1 MFAQGLGPSQC
12 SIIGSHYYGHFKYCH
27 HSPSQLEGLQDAGN
41 GCPVPSWG
49 NWERRGH
56 FPTFPSPSP
65 GGRGLPLATDRQFL
79 CLLTHS
85 QLPLIQTGK
94 QSRPAGVPRHPPPT
108 PRTAKGQPSSEG
120 EVPQALGTGS
130 KAGAPDKTPGRERS
144 RLSSGL
150 LLTTPLQIAIGRWE
164 EGASPQ
170 DEKAACWVTVLTG
183 HHPYLH
189 KGQPQSLVWE

>member
-94 QSRPAGVPRHPPPT
+94 QSRPAGVPRHPPQHHSQLKASPALRGKCLRPWGQA
-108 PRTAKGQPSSEG
+108 PRLGLQTRRREG
-120 EVPQALGTGS
+120 RGAGYPQAFFSPLPS
-130 KAGAPDKTPGRERS
+130 K
-144 RLSSGL
+144 
-150 LLTTPLQIAIGRWE
+150 LQ
-164 EGASPQ
+164 
-170 DEKAACWVTVLTG
+170 
-183 HHPYLH
+183 
-189 KGQPQSLVWE
+189 

>member
-12 SIIGSHYYGHFKYCH
+12 SIIGSHYYGHFKYCY

-94 QSRPAGVPRHPPPT
+94 QSRPAGVPPPT
-108 PRTAKGQPSSEG
+108 TPQRHAQLKASPALRGSASGPGDRLQGWGSGQDAEKGEELVILRPSSHHSPPNCNR
-120 EVPQALGTGS
+120 EVGRRGF
-130 KAGAPDKTPGRERS
+130 TPGWKGCLLGNRADRAPP
-144 RLSSGL
+144 LS
-150 LLTTPLQIAIGRWE
+150 
-164 EGASPQ
+164 
-170 DEKAACWVTVLTG
+170 
-183 HHPYLH
+183 
-189 KGQPQSLVWE
+189 